1 MPFPTGSLQNSL
13 KQNAM
18 SAQRDALTAVTAC
31 AFMNRKTLSGY
42 KNITESVM
50 FCLKKVLNGP

>member
-1 MPFPTGSLQNSL
+1 
-13 KQNAM
+13 M